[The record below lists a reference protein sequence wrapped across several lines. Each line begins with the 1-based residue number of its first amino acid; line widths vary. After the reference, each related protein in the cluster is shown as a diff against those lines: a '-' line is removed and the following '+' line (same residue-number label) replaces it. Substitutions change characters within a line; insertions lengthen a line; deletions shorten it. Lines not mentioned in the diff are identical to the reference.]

1 MSYKKCPFCNEMI
14 HDNMEQCPY
23 CGEYLPKEEEKTNN
37 NKPTEINKCKFC
49 KSILPVGATKCPHCG
64 EWQNDKIANT
74 IGMHSTEIM
83 SDNLPIIAGICGKGL
98 EILNWINWILAIILA
113 FFTFGL
119 SLLWGLL
126 AWIGIFVIEILVVL
140 PVAIAEIKGQ
150 KTVAI
155 IILLM
160 NIFFGAT
167 IIVPIIGWVW
177 AYSIEGNVSWKQA
190 MSKLGE
196 NNKSKKVNSL

>member
-1 MSYKKCPFCNEMI
+1 MSYKKCPFCSETI
-14 HDNMEQCPY
+14 QDNLDQCPI
-23 CGEYLPKEEEKTNN
+23 CGEYLPKEPKEGTNPETNDNSETKN
-37 NKPTEINKCKFC
+37 NKCRFC
-49 KSILPVGATKCPHCG
+49 KSDLPEGATKCPHCG

-83 SDNLPIIAGICGKGL
+83 SDNLPIIAGICGKVL
-98 EILNWINWILAIILA
+98 EILNWINWLLAIILA

-167 IIVPIIGWVW
+167 IIVPIAGWVW
-177 AYSIEGNVSWKQA
+177 AYFLEGNVTWKQA
-190 MSKLGE
+190 MQKVHE
-196 NNKSKKVNSL
+196 KNKK